1 VPIQGYLL
9 DTQWHVRI
17 LVSVFGK
24 FQIETDFAPLAFVCA
39 GGRMERVNVSGQKG
53 ACVWPIF
60 RQSKC
65 QGAGDKENWS
75 VV

>member
-39 GGRMERVNVSGQKG
+39 GGRVKRVHVSGQKG
-53 ACVWPIF
+53 GVCVAYF
-60 RQSKC
+60 
-65 QGAGDKENWS
+65 
-75 VV
+75 